1 MSFHNQYFILI
12 IKNKFFDQ
20 EEKMRYCY
28 ICFFF
33 QGTEKELIKL
43 VYLTY
48 SILPDDAVFNMIVF
62 GERMLSFP
70 FFFIF
75 VIYIPEGKLSRED
88 SDEPSLL

>member
-12 IKNKFFDQ
+12 IKNKSFDQ

-28 ICFFF
+28 ICFFFF

-48 SILPDDAVFNMIVF
+48 SLLPDDAVFNMIVF

-70 FFFIF
+70 FFLF
-75 VIYIPEGKLSRED
+75 L
-88 SDEPSLL
+88 